1 MINPDWEQELSS
13 FLSRGDAPGFVLVY
27 LNDKEVTC
35 MSNYA
40 SEEMEQSNAAMIVY
54 LLYAGIQMVREVGTD
69 WEIKYKN

>member
-1 MINPDWEQELSS
+1 
-13 FLSRGDAPGFVLVY
+13 
-27 LNDKEVTC
+27 

-54 LLYAGIQMVREVGTD
+54 LLYAGIQMVREGGTD